1 MLVNTCA
8 TLSSS
13 SPEGQTTVF
22 FYLAKYEFG
31 QQESMPMER
40 LGKSCWSSAPT
51 MIGIVELLM
60 KIRFPADQHM
70 FVDHNLKKTRLEDIQ
85 SIYLGLL

>member
-1 MLVNTCA
+1 
-8 TLSSS
+8 
-13 SPEGQTTVF
+13 
-22 FYLAKYEFG
+22 
-31 QQESMPMER
+31 
-40 LGKSCWSSAPT
+40 

-70 FVDHNLKKTRLEDIQ
+70 FVDHNFKKTRLEDIQ